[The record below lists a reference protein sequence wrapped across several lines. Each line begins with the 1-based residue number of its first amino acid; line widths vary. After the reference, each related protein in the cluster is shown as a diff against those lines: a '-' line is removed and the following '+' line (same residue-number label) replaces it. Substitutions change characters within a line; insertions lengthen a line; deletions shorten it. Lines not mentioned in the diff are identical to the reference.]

1 MQRADI
7 RDKLRRR
14 LCVLFRYRS
23 HLNRNRPDW
32 NHAPRARFRIRP
44 AAGAAEILG
53 ENPMKLAIGTAV
65 LVLLACAITYGQEQ
79 DKDKDKDKPAQQ
91 EQKKQEP
98 APKERPQ
105 AQEQQKSPEH
115 QQKAQEQ
122 EQKNQTKQTEKE
134 KSDAAKQQQ
143 QAAKQQ
149 QQQAAKQQQ
158 VARQD
163 HANPQGQQAQRDGGN
178 RSSRRISE
186 QEFHQHF
193 GHEHQFHVTRSDDR
207 RFSYGGYYWVYNDP
221 WPSGWAYTDDV
232 YVDEIDGE
240 YYLIDPVHPGIR
252 LLIII
257 AD

>member
-1 MQRADI
+1 M
-7 RDKLRRR
+7 KLVISTA
-14 LCVLFRYRS
+14 LLFVL
-23 HLNRNRPDW
+23 
-32 NHAPRARFRIRP
+32 
-44 AAGAAEILG
+44 AGAPAY
-53 ENPMKLAIGTAV
+53 AQD
-65 LVLLACAITYGQEQ
+65 QE
-79 DKDKDKDKPAQQ
+79 KDKPASQ

-98 APKERPQ
+98 AAKEHPQ
-105 AQEQQKSPEH
+105 QQEQQKSQAEH
-115 QQKAQEQ
+115 QQKSQDQQQKQEQ
-122 EQKNQTKQTEKE
+122 QKNESKQSEKE
-134 KSDAAKQQQ
+134 RSGAARQQQ

-149 QQQAAKQQQ
+149 QQAAHQQQQQ

-163 HANPQGQQAQRDGGN
+163 HSNSQQAQRDGGN
-178 RSSRRISE
+178 RSAHRISE

-193 GHEHQFHVTRSDDR
+193 GHEHQFRVTRSDDR

>member
-1 MQRADI
+1 
-7 RDKLRRR
+7 
-14 LCVLFRYRS
+14 
-23 HLNRNRPDW
+23 
-32 NHAPRARFRIRP
+32 
-44 AAGAAEILG
+44 
-53 ENPMKLAIGTAV
+53 MKLAIGTAV
-65 LVLLACAITYGQEQ
+65 LVLLAGATTYGQEQ
-79 DKDKDKDKPAQQ
+79 DKDKDKPARQ

-98 APKERPQ
+98 AANDRPQ
-105 AQEQQKSPEH
+105 AQEQRKPQEH

-122 EQKNQTKQTEKE
+122 EQQQKNQAKQTEKE

-143 QAAKQQ
+143 QAARQQ

-186 QEFHQHF
+186 QDFHSHF
-193 GHEHQFHVTRSDDR
+193 GREHTFRVTRSDDR
-207 RFSYGGYYWVYNDP
+207 RFNYGGYYFVYNDP

-232 YVDEIDGE
+232 YVDEVDGE

-252 LLIII
+252 LLIVIV
-257 AD
+257 D